1 MPGKWVAVVAL
12 LLIGLVVFGVLY
24 LTKSLKLDEAGLGF
38 GFVVGIGTI
47 LALLK

>member
-1 MPGKWVAVVAL
+1 LPGKWVAVVAVL
-12 LLIGLVVFGVLY
+12 LVALVVFGVLY

-38 GFVVGIGTI
+38 AFVVGVGTI